1 MLRRLYGWTLSLAAT
16 RHAPLALAAVAFA
29 ESSFFPLP
37 PDVLLIPMVL
47 ARREH
52 AWRYAA
58 ICTVASV
65 IGGVLGYF
73 IGAAL
78 YDSLGYWLISLY
90 GAASEVDAF
99 RAAYAEWGA
108 WIILLKGL
116 TPIPYKIVTIA
127 SGFAGYSLPL
137 FIVLSVITRGIRFF
151 VEAALLKRYGEPIRS
166 FVEGRL
172 ELVAAAFAVVVVGGF
187 VIARYAM

>member
-78 YDSLGYWLISLY
+78 YDSLGHWLISLY